1 MNDSYFPHD
10 SNARNSD
17 KLIPVRMKYGAE
29 GYGIYFMIL
38 ERLRE
43 EKNYMSIRDYNTLAF
58 DLRVDTSKIKAIV
71 EDFGLFTFTED
82 GECFYSEGFN
92 KRMEYKDAK
101 SKKRSEA
108 GKKGAAKR
116 WQQNS
121 KDLAMPLDENS
132 IAKNANAIA
141 KEKNS
146 KERKEKERKEKES
159 KEKES
164 KEKESKVNKSKVNKN
179 NKEKPAVQLSSEKD
193 FWENPLGD
201 KKTAEL
207 IAYYSKNVSLATP
220 VNMTNL
226 AYDLKDFNGDL
237 DLLKEAINICSNNV
251 KTYAYFAGILKQWR
265 ANGINTHADFLKKVN
280 KKSKQKNKR
289 DSEPPLNDYSGLF

>member
-164 KEKESKVNKSKVNKN
+164 KVNKSKVNKN

>member
-1 MNDSYFPHD
+1 MARPLKQGIDYFPLSVD
-10 SNARNSD
+10 FLRD
-17 KLIPVRMKYGAE
+17 IKVR
-29 GYGIYFMIL
+29 
-38 ERLRE
+38 
-43 EKNYMSIRDYNTLAF
+43 
-58 DLRVDTSKIKAIV
+58 KIKRACGPYTV
-71 EDFGLFTFTED
+71 EILLCLLGNIYRETGYYIGWDEDTMFLVADEVGAKEGLVEETVNKAVQV
-82 GECFYSEGFN
+82 GFFN
-92 KRMEYKDAK
+92 QEKFNEYKILTSNGIQKRYLEAT
-101 SKKRSEA
+101 KKRKEVVISDIYLV
-108 GKKGAAKR
+108 
-116 WQQNS
+116 NDTI
-121 KDLAMPLDENS
+121 KDEETLVNGVDNEQ
-132 IAKNANAIA
+132 
-141 KEKNS
+141 
-146 KERKEKERKEKES
+146 
-159 KEKES
+159 
-164 KEKESKVNKSKVNKN
+164 SKVNKSKVNKN

-193 FWENPLGD
+193 FLENPLGD

-237 DLLKEAINICSNNV
+237 DLLKEAINICSSNV

>member
-1 MNDSYFPHD
+1 MARPLKQGIDYFPLSVD
-10 SNARNSD
+10 FLRD
-17 KLIPVRMKYGAE
+17 IKVR
-29 GYGIYFMIL
+29 
-38 ERLRE
+38 
-43 EKNYMSIRDYNTLAF
+43 
-58 DLRVDTSKIKAIV
+58 KIKRACGPYTV
-71 EDFGLFTFTED
+71 EILLCLLGNIYRETGYYIGWDEDTMFLVADEVGAKEGLVEETVNKAVQV
-82 GECFYSEGFN
+82 GFFN
-92 KRMEYKDAK
+92 QEKFNEYKILTSNGIQKRYLEATKKRKEVVISDIYLVNDTIKDEETLVNGVDNEQSKVNK
-101 SKKRSEA
+101 SKVNK
-108 GKKGAAKR
+108 
-116 WQQNS
+116 
-121 KDLAMPLDENS
+121 
-132 IAKNANAIA
+132 
-141 KEKNS
+141 
-146 KERKEKERKEKES
+146 
-159 KEKES
+159 
-164 KEKESKVNKSKVNKN
+164 SKVNKSKVNKN

-193 FWENPLGD
+193 FLENPLGD

>member
-1 MNDSYFPHD
+1 MARPLKQGIDYFPLSVD
-10 SNARNSD
+10 FLRD
-17 KLIPVRMKYGAE
+17 IKVR
-29 GYGIYFMIL
+29 
-38 ERLRE
+38 
-43 EKNYMSIRDYNTLAF
+43 
-58 DLRVDTSKIKAIV
+58 KIKRACGPYTV
-71 EDFGLFTFTED
+71 EILLCLLGNIYRETGYYIGWDEDTMFLVADEVGAKEGLVEETVNKAVQV
-82 GECFYSEGFN
+82 GFFN
-92 KRMEYKDAK
+92 QEKFNEYKILTSNGIQKRYLEAT
-101 SKKRSEA
+101 KKRKEVVISDIYLV
-108 GKKGAAKR
+108 
-116 WQQNS
+116 NDTI
-121 KDLAMPLDENS
+121 KDEETLVNGVDNEQ
-132 IAKNANAIA
+132 
-141 KEKNS
+141 
-146 KERKEKERKEKES
+146 
-159 KEKES
+159 
-164 KEKESKVNKSKVNKN
+164 SKVNKSKVNKSKVDKSKVNKN

-193 FWENPLGD
+193 FLENPLGD

>member
-1 MNDSYFPHD
+1 MARPLKQGIDYFPLSVD
-10 SNARNSD
+10 FLRD
-17 KLIPVRMKYGAE
+17 IKVR
-29 GYGIYFMIL
+29 
-38 ERLRE
+38 
-43 EKNYMSIRDYNTLAF
+43 
-58 DLRVDTSKIKAIV
+58 KIKRACGPYTV
-71 EDFGLFTFTED
+71 EILLCLLGNIYRETGYYIGWDEDTMFLVADEVGAKEGLVEETVNKAVQV
-82 GECFYSEGFN
+82 GFFN
-92 KRMEYKDAK
+92 QEKFNEYRILTSNGIQKRYLEAT
-101 SKKRSEA
+101 KKR
-108 GKKGAAKR
+108 
-116 WQQNS
+116 
-121 KDLAMPLDENS
+121 
-132 IAKNANAIA
+132 
-141 KEKNS
+141 KEVVISDIYLVNDTI
-146 KERKEKERKEKES
+146 KEEETLVNGVDNEQ
-159 KEKES
+159 
-164 KEKESKVNKSKVNKN
+164 SKVNKSKVNKN

-193 FWENPLGD
+193 FLENPLGD

>member
-1 MNDSYFPHD
+1 MARPLKQGIDYFPLSVD
-10 SNARNSD
+10 FLRD
-17 KLIPVRMKYGAE
+17 IKVR
-29 GYGIYFMIL
+29 
-38 ERLRE
+38 
-43 EKNYMSIRDYNTLAF
+43 
-58 DLRVDTSKIKAIV
+58 KIKRACGPYTV
-71 EDFGLFTFTED
+71 EILLCLLGNIYRETGYYIGWDEDTMFLVADEVGAKEGLVEETVNKAVQV
-82 GECFYSEGFN
+82 GFFN
-92 KRMEYKDAK
+92 QEKFNEYRILTSNGIQKRYLEAT
-101 SKKRSEA
+101 KKR
-108 GKKGAAKR
+108 
-116 WQQNS
+116 
-121 KDLAMPLDENS
+121 
-132 IAKNANAIA
+132 
-141 KEKNS
+141 KEVVISDIYLVNDTI
-146 KERKEKERKEKES
+146 KEEETLVNGVDNEQ
-159 KEKES
+159 
-164 KEKESKVNKSKVNKN
+164 SKVNKSKVNKSKVDKSKVNKN

-193 FWENPLGD
+193 FLENPLGD

>member
-1 MNDSYFPHD
+1 MARPLKQGIDYFPLSVD
-10 SNARNSD
+10 FLRD
-17 KLIPVRMKYGAE
+17 IKVR
-29 GYGIYFMIL
+29 
-38 ERLRE
+38 
-43 EKNYMSIRDYNTLAF
+43 
-58 DLRVDTSKIKAIV
+58 KIKRACGPYTV
-71 EDFGLFTFTED
+71 EILLCLLGNIYRETGYYIGWDEDTMFLVADEVGAKEGLVEETVNKAVQV
-82 GECFYSEGFN
+82 GFFN
-92 KRMEYKDAK
+92 QEKFNEYRILTSNGIQKRYLEAT
-101 SKKRSEA
+101 KKR
-108 GKKGAAKR
+108 
-116 WQQNS
+116 
-121 KDLAMPLDENS
+121 
-132 IAKNANAIA
+132 
-141 KEKNS
+141 KEVVISDIYLVNDTI
-146 KERKEKERKEKES
+146 KEEETLVNDVDNEQ
-159 KEKES
+159 
-164 KEKESKVNKSKVNKN
+164 SKVNKSKVDKSKVNKSKVDKSKVNKN

-193 FWENPLGD
+193 FLENPLGD

>member
-1 MNDSYFPHD
+1 MARPLKQGIDYFPLSVD
-10 SNARNSD
+10 FLRD
-17 KLIPVRMKYGAE
+17 IKVR
-29 GYGIYFMIL
+29 
-38 ERLRE
+38 
-43 EKNYMSIRDYNTLAF
+43 
-58 DLRVDTSKIKAIV
+58 KIKRACGPYTV
-71 EDFGLFTFTED
+71 EILLCLLGNIYRETGYYIGWDEDTMFLVADEVGAKEGLVEETVNKAVQV
-82 GECFYSEGFN
+82 GFFN
-92 KRMEYKDAK
+92 QEKFNEYKILTSNGIQKRYLEAT
-101 SKKRSEA
+101 KKR
-108 GKKGAAKR
+108 
-116 WQQNS
+116 
-121 KDLAMPLDENS
+121 
-132 IAKNANAIA
+132 
-141 KEKNS
+141 KEVVISDIYLVNDTI
-146 KERKEKERKEKES
+146 KEEETLVNGVDNEQ
-159 KEKES
+159 
-164 KEKESKVNKSKVNKN
+164 SKVNKSKVNKSKVDKSKVN
-179 NKEKPAVQLSSEKD
+179 KNKKEKPAVQLSSEKD
-193 FWENPLGD
+193 FLENPLGD

>member
-1 MNDSYFPHD
+1 MARPLKQGIDYFPLSVD
-10 SNARNSD
+10 FLRD
-17 KLIPVRMKYGAE
+17 IKVR
-29 GYGIYFMIL
+29 
-38 ERLRE
+38 
-43 EKNYMSIRDYNTLAF
+43 
-58 DLRVDTSKIKAIV
+58 KIKRACGPYTV
-71 EDFGLFTFTED
+71 EILLCLLGNIYRETGYYIGWDEDTMFLVADEVGAKEGLVEETVNKAVQV
-82 GECFYSEGFN
+82 GFFN
-92 KRMEYKDAK
+92 QEKFNEYRILTSNGIQKRYLEAT
-101 SKKRSEA
+101 KKR
-108 GKKGAAKR
+108 
-116 WQQNS
+116 
-121 KDLAMPLDENS
+121 
-132 IAKNANAIA
+132 
-141 KEKNS
+141 KEVVISDIYLVNDTIN
-146 KERKEKERKEKES
+146 EEETLVNGVDNEQ
-159 KEKES
+159 
-164 KEKESKVNKSKVNKN
+164 SKVNKSKVENSKVDKSKVNKN

-193 FWENPLGD
+193 FLENPLGD

>member
-1 MNDSYFPHD
+1 MARPLKQGIDYFPLSVD
-10 SNARNSD
+10 FLRD
-17 KLIPVRMKYGAE
+17 IKVR
-29 GYGIYFMIL
+29 
-38 ERLRE
+38 
-43 EKNYMSIRDYNTLAF
+43 
-58 DLRVDTSKIKAIV
+58 KIKRACGPYTV
-71 EDFGLFTFTED
+71 EILLCLLGNIYRETGYYIGWDEDTMFLVADEVGAKEGLVEETVNKAVQV
-82 GECFYSEGFN
+82 GFFN
-92 KRMEYKDAK
+92 QEKFNEYKILTSNGIQKRYLEATKKRKEVVISDIYLVNDTIKDEETLVNGVDNEQSKVNK
-101 SKKRSEA
+101 SKVNK
-108 GKKGAAKR
+108 
-116 WQQNS
+116 
-121 KDLAMPLDENS
+121 
-132 IAKNANAIA
+132 
-141 KEKNS
+141 
-146 KERKEKERKEKES
+146 
-159 KEKES
+159 
-164 KEKESKVNKSKVNKN
+164 SKVNKSKVNKN

-193 FWENPLGD
+193 FLENPLGD

-237 DLLKEAINICSNNV
+237 DLLKEAINICSSNV

>member
-1 MNDSYFPHD
+1 MARPLKQGIDYFPLSVD
-10 SNARNSD
+10 FLRD
-17 KLIPVRMKYGAE
+17 IKVR
-29 GYGIYFMIL
+29 
-38 ERLRE
+38 
-43 EKNYMSIRDYNTLAF
+43 
-58 DLRVDTSKIKAIV
+58 KIKRACGPYTV
-71 EDFGLFTFTED
+71 EILLCLLGNIYRETGYYIGWDEDTMFLVADEVGAKEGLVEETVNKAVQV
-82 GECFYSEGFN
+82 GFFN
-92 KRMEYKDAK
+92 QEKFNEYRILTSNGIQKRYLEAT
-101 SKKRSEA
+101 KKR
-108 GKKGAAKR
+108 
-116 WQQNS
+116 
-121 KDLAMPLDENS
+121 
-132 IAKNANAIA
+132 
-141 KEKNS
+141 KEVVISDIYLVNDTIN
-146 KERKEKERKEKES
+146 EEETLVNGVDNEQ
-159 KEKES
+159 
-164 KEKESKVNKSKVNKN
+164 SKVNKSKVDKSKVDKSKVNKN

-193 FWENPLGD
+193 FLENPLGD

>member
-1 MNDSYFPHD
+1 MARPLKQGIDYFPLSVD
-10 SNARNSD
+10 FLRD
-17 KLIPVRMKYGAE
+17 IKVR
-29 GYGIYFMIL
+29 
-38 ERLRE
+38 
-43 EKNYMSIRDYNTLAF
+43 
-58 DLRVDTSKIKAIV
+58 KIKRACGPYTV
-71 EDFGLFTFTED
+71 EILLCLLGNIYRETGYYIGWDEDTMFLVADEVGAKEGLVEETVNKAVQV
-82 GECFYSEGFN
+82 GFFN
-92 KRMEYKDAK
+92 QEKFNEYRILTSNGIQKRYLEAT
-101 SKKRSEA
+101 KKRKEVVISDIYLV
-108 GKKGAAKR
+108 
-116 WQQNS
+116 NDTI
-121 KDLAMPLDENS
+121 KDEETLVNGVDNEQ
-132 IAKNANAIA
+132 
-141 KEKNS
+141 
-146 KERKEKERKEKES
+146 
-159 KEKES
+159 
-164 KEKESKVNKSKVNKN
+164 SKVNKSKVNKSKVDKSKVNKN

-193 FWENPLGD
+193 FLENPLGD

-237 DLLKEAINICSNNV
+237 DLLKEAINICSSNV

>member
-1 MNDSYFPHD
+1 MARPLKQGIDYFPLSVD
-10 SNARNSD
+10 FLRD
-17 KLIPVRMKYGAE
+17 IKVR
-29 GYGIYFMIL
+29 
-38 ERLRE
+38 
-43 EKNYMSIRDYNTLAF
+43 
-58 DLRVDTSKIKAIV
+58 KIKRACGPYTV
-71 EDFGLFTFTED
+71 EILLCLLGNIYRETGYYIGWDEDTMFLVADEVGAKEGLVEETVNKAVQV
-82 GECFYSEGFN
+82 GFFN
-92 KRMEYKDAK
+92 QEKFNEYKILTSNGIQKRYLEAT
-101 SKKRSEA
+101 KKR
-108 GKKGAAKR
+108 
-116 WQQNS
+116 
-121 KDLAMPLDENS
+121 
-132 IAKNANAIA
+132 
-141 KEKNS
+141 KEVVISDIYLVNDTI
-146 KERKEKERKEKES
+146 KEEETLVNGVDNEQ
-159 KEKES
+159 
-164 KEKESKVNKSKVNKN
+164 SKVNKSKVDKN

-193 FWENPLGD
+193 FLENPLGD

>member
-1 MNDSYFPHD
+1 MARPLKQGIDYFPLSVD
-10 SNARNSD
+10 FLRD
-17 KLIPVRMKYGAE
+17 IKVR
-29 GYGIYFMIL
+29 
-38 ERLRE
+38 
-43 EKNYMSIRDYNTLAF
+43 
-58 DLRVDTSKIKAIV
+58 KIKRACGPYTV
-71 EDFGLFTFTED
+71 EILLCLLGNIYRETGYYIGWDEDTMFLVADEVGAKEGLVEETVNKAVQV
-82 GECFYSEGFN
+82 GFFN
-92 KRMEYKDAK
+92 QEKFNEYKILTSNGIQKRYLEATKKRKEVVISDIYLVNDTIKDEETLVNGVDNEQSKVNK
-101 SKKRSEA
+101 SKVNK
-108 GKKGAAKR
+108 
-116 WQQNS
+116 S
-121 KDLAMPLDENS
+121 KVN
-132 IAKNANAIA
+132 K
-141 KEKNS
+141 
-146 KERKEKERKEKES
+146 
-159 KEKES
+159 
-164 KEKESKVNKSKVNKN
+164 SKVNKSKVNKN

-193 FWENPLGD
+193 FLENPLGD

-237 DLLKEAINICSNNV
+237 DLLKEAINICSSNV

>member
-1 MNDSYFPHD
+1 MARPLKQGIDYFPLSVD
-10 SNARNSD
+10 FLRD
-17 KLIPVRMKYGAE
+17 IKVRKIKRACGPYTVEILLCLLGNIYRETGYYIGWDEDTMFLVADEVGAKE
-29 GYGIYFMIL
+29 GLVEETVNKAVQVGFFNQEKFNEYGILTSNGIQKRYL
-38 ERLRE
+38 EA
-43 EKNYMSIRDYNTLAF
+43 T
-58 DLRVDTSKIKAIV
+58 
-71 EDFGLFTFTED
+71 
-82 GECFYSEGFN
+82 
-92 KRMEYKDAK
+92 
-101 SKKRSEA
+101 KKR
-108 GKKGAAKR
+108 
-116 WQQNS
+116 
-121 KDLAMPLDENS
+121 
-132 IAKNANAIA
+132 
-141 KEKNS
+141 KEVVISDIYLVNDTI
-146 KERKEKERKEKES
+146 KEEETLVNGVDNEQ
-159 KEKES
+159 
-164 KEKESKVNKSKVNKN
+164 SKVNKSKVNKN

-193 FWENPLGD
+193 FLENPLGD

>member
-1 MNDSYFPHD
+1 
-10 SNARNSD
+10 
-17 KLIPVRMKYGAE
+17 
-29 GYGIYFMIL
+29 
-38 ERLRE
+38 
-43 EKNYMSIRDYNTLAF
+43 
-58 DLRVDTSKIKAIV
+58 
-71 EDFGLFTFTED
+71 
-82 GECFYSEGFN
+82 
-92 KRMEYKDAK
+92 
-101 SKKRSEA
+101 
-108 GKKGAAKR
+108 
-116 WQQNS
+116 
-121 KDLAMPLDENS
+121 
-132 IAKNANAIA
+132 
-141 KEKNS
+141 
-146 KERKEKERKEKES
+146 
-159 KEKES
+159 
-164 KEKESKVNKSKVNKN
+164 

-193 FWENPLGD
+193 FLENPLGD

>member
-1 MNDSYFPHD
+1 MARPLKQGIDYFPLSVD
-10 SNARNSD
+10 FLRD
-17 KLIPVRMKYGAE
+17 IKVR
-29 GYGIYFMIL
+29 
-38 ERLRE
+38 
-43 EKNYMSIRDYNTLAF
+43 
-58 DLRVDTSKIKAIV
+58 KIKRACGPYTV
-71 EDFGLFTFTED
+71 EILLCLLGNIYRETGYYIGWDEDTMFLVADEVGAKEGLVEETVNKAVQV
-82 GECFYSEGFN
+82 GFFN
-92 KRMEYKDAK
+92 QEKFNEYRILTSNGIQKRYLEAT
-101 SKKRSEA
+101 KKRKEVVISDIYLV
-108 GKKGAAKR
+108 
-116 WQQNS
+116 NDTI
-121 KDLAMPLDENS
+121 KDEETLVNGVDNEQ
-132 IAKNANAIA
+132 
-141 KEKNS
+141 
-146 KERKEKERKEKES
+146 
-159 KEKES
+159 
-164 KEKESKVNKSKVNKN
+164 SKVNKSKVDKSKVDKSKVNKN

-193 FWENPLGD
+193 FLENPLGD

-237 DLLKEAINICSNNV
+237 DLLKEAINICSSNV